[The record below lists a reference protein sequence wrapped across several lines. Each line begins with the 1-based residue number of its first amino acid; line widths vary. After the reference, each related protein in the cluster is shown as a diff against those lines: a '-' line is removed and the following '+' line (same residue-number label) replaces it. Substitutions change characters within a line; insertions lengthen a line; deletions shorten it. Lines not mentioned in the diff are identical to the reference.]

1 MVCVTLFCLSV
12 HRFKNFTTTILVIAK
27 TGYMLD
33 VILGGVKMKLEFLK
47 VEKIVETDKGK
58 VIYIPAGGIQFGFK
72 NKIISLKD
80 PLRIGMTHGGSFLNV
95 VRYIDFVVYDDLSIY
110 TTGEI
115 KRESLFGIVSHD
127 EVLLAIHKELEK
139 SCKDVPSFRALDFN
153 EMFIREFE
161 DNYEKLS

>member
-1 MVCVTLFCLSV
+1 
-12 HRFKNFTTTILVIAK
+12 
-27 TGYMLD
+27 MLD

-115 KRESLFGIVSHD
+115 KRESLFGIVANE
-127 EVLLAIHKELEK
+127 EVLLAIHKELTK
-139 SCKDVPSFRALDFN
+139 SCKEVPSFKPLDVKEILN
-153 EMFIREFE
+153 REFE
-161 DNYEKLS
+161 DAHKQTS